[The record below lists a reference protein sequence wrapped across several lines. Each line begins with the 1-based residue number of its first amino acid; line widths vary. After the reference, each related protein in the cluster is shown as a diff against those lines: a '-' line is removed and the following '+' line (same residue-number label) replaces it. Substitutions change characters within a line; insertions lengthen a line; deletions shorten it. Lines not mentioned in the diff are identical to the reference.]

1 MRWGLLA
8 GLGQGISQGA
18 QIVSAGMAEDR
29 NARREAEREARR
41 EAIEAAREAT
51 AEKRWRESFEFQKQ
65 QAAENK
71 AFQRESFDF
80 QKEQAADSRLTR
92 RQEREEDMNWRESE
106 SNRQAGQFDRQM
118 SQREKQVIEQ
128 NLAGVMEARREA
140 EAEVVKRYQKM
151 ADVGGV
157 TKEMQQQMEEE
168 IRLLRESYDT
178 RLQNMV
184 SSYGD
189 RLRGSGFEYL
199 LDTPNL
205 LPGEDANTNSD
216 GAAEKEAAGNGRLDK
231 LKGITSSWKS
241 QVKTTMPL
249 VEAADNRA
257 NALQQ
262 SNQRTMQ
269 ALQRMGSSV
278 NPSLAQQAQDRINA
292 NNAELE
298 RIGLLR
304 DEFMKAVPTTIPT
317 PPNNDWRQDPEYL
330 KRRNHFQ

>member
-8 GLGQGISQGA
+8 GIGAGLSQGS
-18 QIVSAGMAEDR
+18 QMVSQGMAEDR
-29 NARREAEREARR
+29 AVRRAEELERMREA
-41 EAIEAAREAT
+41 
-51 AEKRWRESFEFQKQ
+51 SFERRWKQ
-65 QAAENK
+65 QI
-71 AFQRESFDF
+71 QRED
-80 QKEQAADSRLTR
+80 QLRGEDKAQRANERAEDKALRQ
-92 RQEREEDMNWRESE
+92 QERKEEMGWRQSE

-140 EAEVVKRYQKM
+140 EAEIVKRYQKM

-199 LDTPNL
+199 LDAPNL

-241 QVKTTMPL
+241 QGKTTMPL
-249 VEAADNRA
+249 VEAADKRA

-269 ALQRMGSSV
+269 ALQRMGSGV
-278 NPSLAQQAQDRINA
+278 NPSLAQQAQERINA

>member
-8 GLGQGISQGA
+8 GIGAGLSQGSQMISQ
-18 QIVSAGMAEDR
+18 GMAEDR
-29 NARREAEREARR
+29 AVRRAEELERMREA
-41 EAIEAAREAT
+41 
-51 AEKRWRESFEFQKQ
+51 SFERRWKQ
-65 QAAENK
+65 QI
-71 AFQRESFDF
+71 QREDQLRGEDKAQRASERAEDKA
-80 QKEQAADSRLTR
+80 QRQ
-92 RQEREEDMNWRESE
+92 QERAEEMSWRQSE

-140 EAEVVKRYQKM
+140 EAEIVKRYQKM

-199 LDTPNL
+199 LDTPNM

-241 QVKTTMPL
+241 QGKTTMPL

-269 ALQRMGSSV
+269 ALQRMGNSV

>member
-1 MRWGLLA
+1 MSRWGLLGGI
-8 GLGQGISQGA
+8 GLGLSQSSQIIGQGL
-18 QIVSAGMAEDR
+18 AEDR
-29 NARREAEREARR
+29 AVRRAEELERMREA
-41 EAIEAAREAT
+41 
-51 AEKRWRESFEFQKQ
+51 SFERRWKQ
-65 QAAENK
+65 QI
-71 AFQRESFDF
+71 QREDQLRGEDKAQRASERAEDKALR
-80 QKEQAADSRLTR
+80 Q
-92 RQEREEDMNWRESE
+92 QERAEEMGWRQSE
-106 SNRQAGQFDRQM
+106 SNRQASQFDRQM

-140 EAEVVKRYQKM
+140 EAEIVKRYQKM

-168 IRLLRESYDT
+168 IRLLRESYDA

-184 SSYGD
+184 SSYGN

-199 LDTPNL
+199 LDTPNM

-241 QVKTTMPL
+241 QGKTTMPL

-269 ALQRMGSSV
+269 ALQRMGNSV